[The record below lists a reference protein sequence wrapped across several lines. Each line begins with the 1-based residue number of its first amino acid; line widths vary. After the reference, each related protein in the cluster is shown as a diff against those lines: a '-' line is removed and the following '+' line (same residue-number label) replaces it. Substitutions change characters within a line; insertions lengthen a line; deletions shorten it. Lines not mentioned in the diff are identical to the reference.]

1 MSRQLFDDIQKALD
15 TLGFKVRSA
24 TINMDPHYPGT
35 YSLNIDAIGPFK
47 TGKVVAGTGLQLP
60 DGVVEVVPAVPAVP
74 VCECGAA
81 KTGGLHSNW
90 CPMYKTQP

>member
-15 TLGFKVRSA
+15 TLGFKVKSA
-24 TINMDPHYPGT
+24 TINMDPHYRGT
-35 YSLNIDAIGPFK
+35 YHLSIEAIGPFN
-47 TGKVVAGTGLQLP
+47 T
-60 DGVVEVVPAVPAVP
+60 PAVPAAPVKAAS

-90 CPMYKTQP
+90 CPVYKAQP